1 MKETAIKASLVSY
14 LLIPKM
20 AFFRPKMKNNDVIA
34 ENHFQTP
41 VAYPKGEEGAG
52 APYEVA
58 PMGPTKNEH

>member
-1 MKETAIKASLVSY
+1 
-14 LLIPKM
+14 
-20 AFFRPKMKNNDVIA
+20 MKNNDVIA

-58 PMGPTKNEH
+58 PMGPTKNEHWICRSNVAGLPVKLQLIGPYPAS